1 LDNTEI
7 REQLERILSSERF
20 AQADRLS
27 RFLSFVVERTLE
39 GRPESVKEYVIATE
53 ALGRGAEYNPQID
66 STVRADASRL
76 RARLTEYYA
85 TEGRNDPVEIR
96 IPKGSYVPEFS
107 VRLTAGAPPTT
118 TQNRKWVL
126 VGLAA
131 LLVLG
136 VLGAVLVRTVGRTA
150 KQAGRIESVAVL
162 RFVSLGESEAEKKL
176 ATSLSQRVAVKLGE
190 AGFKVTGGTAA
201 EQSQVRSLDLM
212 ETGRRLG
219 VDAVLTASVQLTD
232 GRVLVT
238 SQLAGMADGFQLW
251 AKVMDRPA
259 SDLLRREAEISE
271 EITHSL
277 AEQFRRSA
285 AGAGRPRNPKA
296 MELYLK
302 AHETVAGNPWQ
313 TGWSEKEQR
322 RFEEG
327 IRLFEEAVR
336 EDSTLAAA
344 WVELGEVQRRVAG
357 FQPGVYKEMMVRARE
372 SVERALEIDPVSAR
386 GRWLRARIAMYSD
399 LDLTAAEPDFARAIA
414 LNPYEGEALME
425 YADLLFLTGR
435 DARAVFEV
443 NRALE
448 MDATQPQF
456 HIALGLYDTYMMRN
470 EECLQQAERAL
481 ALNGQLPVAH
491 WLKTRCLAEL
501 GQTRRAEEALRQG
514 MQLAPG
520 DRRIVSQ
527 AAYWHSKEGRA
538 AEARALVE
546 SMRKSGQH
554 GRNVEYTAAL
564 VAAAEGRKDE
574 AFRYLERSFEMREAS
589 FVYLPIENR
598 LRGLREDERFAGLVA
613 RIRGAKWRPKPRGQ
627 ALRPPPGS

>member
-1 LDNTEI
+1 LDKSEI
-7 REQLERILSSERF
+7 RKQLQRILSSERF

-39 GRPESVKEYVIATE
+39 GRQESVKEYVIATE

-76 RARLTEYYA
+76 RSRLTEYYA
-85 TEGRNDPVEIR
+85 TEGRNDRVEIR

-107 VRLTAGAPPTT
+107 VRQTAGAPEESR
-118 TQNRKWVL
+118 RKWQWIYGG
-126 VGLAA
+126 VGA

-136 VLGAVLVRTVGRTA
+136 VLGMALVRTVGRPA
-150 KQAGRIESVAVL
+150 KQGGRIESVAVL
-162 RFVSLGESEAEKKL
+162 SFVNLGESEAEKKL
-176 ATSLSQRVAVKLGE
+176 AASLSQRVAVKLGE
-190 AGFKVTGGTAA
+190 AGFKVTGGTARA
-201 EQSQVRSLDLM
+201 QTQVRSLDLM

-219 VDAVLTASVQLTD
+219 ADSVLTASVQLTG

-251 AKVMDRPA
+251 AKVMERPA
-259 SDLLRREAEISE
+259 SDLLRCEAEISA

-277 AEQFRRSA
+277 TEQFRRSA
-285 AGAGRPRNPKA
+285 AESGRPRNPKA
-296 MELYLK
+296 MGLYLK
-302 AHETVAGNPWQ
+302 AHEMVAADPWQ

-336 EDSTLAAA
+336 EDPRLAAA
-344 WVELGEVQRRVAG
+344 WVELGEVRRRLASL
-357 FQPGVYKEMMVRARE
+357 QPGVYPEMMARARE
-372 SVERALEIDPVSAR
+372 AVERALEIDPVSAR
-386 GRWLRARIAMYSD
+386 GRWLRARIAMYTD
-399 LDLTAAEPDFARAIA
+399 FDLTAAEPDFARAIA
-414 LNPYEGEALME
+414 LNPFEGEALME

-435 DARAVFEV
+435 DTRAVFEV

-456 HIALGLYDTYMMRN
+456 HIALGLYGTYKGRH

-481 ALNGQLPVAH
+481 ALNAQLPVAH

-501 GQTRRAEEALRQG
+501 GQTRKADEALKRG
-514 MQLAPG
+514 MELAPG
-520 DRRIVSQ
+520 DRRILSQ
-527 AAYWHSKEGRA
+527 AAYWHGKAGRA
-538 AEARALVE
+538 AEAKALLD
-546 SMRKSGQH
+546 SMRKTGQH
-554 GRNVEYTAAL
+554 GRNAEYTAAL
-564 VAAAEGRKDE
+564 AAAGEGKKDE
-574 AFRYLERSFEMREAS
+574 ALRYLERSLELREAS

-598 LRGLREDERFAGLVA
+598 FRALRGDERFARLVA
-613 RIRGAKWRPKPRGQ
+613 GVRGAK
-627 ALRPPPGS
+627 LRLE

>member
-1 LDNTEI
+1 MDKSEI
-7 REQLERILSSERF
+7 RKQLQRILSSERF

-39 GRPESVKEYVIATE
+39 GRQESVKEYVIATE

-76 RARLTEYYA
+76 RSRLTEYYA
-85 TEGRNDPVEIR
+85 AEGRNDPVEIR

-107 VRLTAGAPPTT
+107 VRQTADAPEGSR
-118 TQNRKWVL
+118 RKWQWIYGG
-126 VGLAA
+126 VGA

-136 VLGAVLVRTVGRTA
+136 VLGMALVRTVGRPA
-150 KQAGRIESVAVL
+150 KQGGRIESVAVL
-162 RFVSLGESEAEKKL
+162 SFVSLGESEAEKKL
-176 ATSLSQRVAVKLGE
+176 AASLSQRVAVKLGE
-190 AGFKVTGGTAA
+190 AGFKVTGGTARA
-201 EQSQVRSLDLM
+201 QSQVRSLDLM

-219 VDAVLTASVQLTD
+219 ADSVLTASVQLTG

-251 AKVMDRPA
+251 AKVMERPA
-259 SDLLRREAEISE
+259 SDLLRCEAEISA

-277 AEQFRRSA
+277 TEQFRRSA
-285 AGAGRPRNPKA
+285 AESGRPRNPKA

-302 AHETVAGNPWQ
+302 AHETVAGDPWQ

-336 EDSTLAAA
+336 EDPRLAAA
-344 WVELGEVQRRVAG
+344 WVELGEVRRRLASL
-357 FQPGVYKEMMVRARE
+357 QPGVYPEMMARARE
-372 SVERALEIDPVSAR
+372 AVERALEIDPVSAR
-386 GRWLRARIAMYSD
+386 GRWLRARIAMYTD
-399 LDLTAAEPDFARAIA
+399 FDLTAAEPDFARAIA
-414 LNPYEGEALME
+414 LNPFEGEALME

-435 DARAVFEV
+435 DTRAIFEV

-456 HIALGLYDTYMMRN
+456 HIALGLYDTYKGRN

-501 GQTRRAEEALRQG
+501 GRTRKADEALAQG
-514 MQLAPG
+514 MELAPG

-527 AAYWHSKEGRA
+527 AAYWHGKAGRA
-538 AEARALVE
+538 TEAKALVD
-546 SMRKSGQH
+546 SMRKTGQH
-554 GRNVEYTAAL
+554 GRNAEYTAAL

-574 AFRYLERSFEMREAS
+574 AFRYLERSLEMREAS

-598 LRGLREDERFAGLVA
+598 LSGLRGDEGFARLVA
-613 RIRGAKWRPKPRGQ
+613 RIRGAKWRPK
-627 ALRPPPGS
+627 